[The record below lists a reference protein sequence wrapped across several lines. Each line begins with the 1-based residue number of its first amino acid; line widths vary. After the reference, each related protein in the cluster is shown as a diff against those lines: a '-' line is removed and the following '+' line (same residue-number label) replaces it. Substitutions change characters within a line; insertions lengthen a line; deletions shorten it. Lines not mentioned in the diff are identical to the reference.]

1 MSILTKVCVV
11 ILVLMVLIAVPV
23 FITQATVPASWK
35 TAYGKQAGRIKV
47 LEMQAAH
54 IQLALRQANALA
66 DKRLAELT
74 DLRTANTTEVN
85 DLKADLRSAKLAYVS
100 LDKDLKDIRLDL
112 MRLQATLKGEVERR
126 FLLAGQLDKAR
137 TENKELSI
145 ETRQLEDESQE
156 SEAKSQ
162 RLDKVIK
169 VYIEQLA
176 GAQEEIK
183 ELQEMIA
190 GGGTGKTKRV
200 IVATARIEGTITTI
214 LGDLAG
220 INIGSAKGM
229 KSNMVL
235 IVYRGSEFVA
245 RLRVQEVEIDE
256 AAGTIFD
263 KRLNPIKGDKV
274 TTRLR

>member
-35 TAYGKQAGRIKV
+35 TAYGEQAGRIKV

-74 DLRTANTTEVN
+74 DLRTTNTTEVD

-100 LDKDLKDIRLDL
+100 LDKDLKDIKLDL
-112 MRLQATLKGEVERR
+112 MRLQTILKGEVERR
-126 FLLAGQLDKAR
+126 FLLAGQLDIAR
-137 TENKELSI
+137 KENNLLTNA
-145 ETRQLEDESQE
+145 TRRLEDQLQESQAE
-156 SEAKSQ
+156 VQ
-162 RLDKVIK
+162 LLGKVIK
-169 VYIEQLA
+169 VFREQLA
-176 GAQEEIK
+176 EAEEEIRK
-183 ELQEMIA
+183 LETMIA

>member
-85 DLKADLRSAKLAYVS
+85 NLKADLRSAKLAYVS
-100 LDKDLKDIRLDL
+100 LDKDLKDIKLDL
-112 MRLQATLKGEVERR
+112 MRLQTILKGEVERR
-126 FLLAGQLDKAR
+126 FLLAGQLDIAR
-137 TENKELSI
+137 KENNLLTNA
-145 ETRQLEDESQE
+145 TRRLEDQLQESQAE
-156 SEAKSQ
+156 VQ
-162 RLDKVIK
+162 LLGKVIK
-169 VYIEQLA
+169 VFREQLA
-176 GAQEEIK
+176 EAEEEIRG
-183 ELQEMIA
+183 LRATLA

-200 IVATARIEGTITTI
+200 IGETPRIEGTITTI

-220 INIGSAKGM
+220 INIGSAKGI

-235 IVYRGSEFVA
+235 IIYRGSEFVA

-263 KRLNPIKGDKV
+263 KRIEPLKGDKV
-274 TTRLR
+274 TTRLK